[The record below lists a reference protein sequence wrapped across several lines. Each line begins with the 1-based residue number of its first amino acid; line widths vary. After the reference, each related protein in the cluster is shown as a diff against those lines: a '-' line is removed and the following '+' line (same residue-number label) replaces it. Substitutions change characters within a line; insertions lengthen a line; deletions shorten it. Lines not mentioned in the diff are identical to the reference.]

1 MPPRK
6 KARISTSST
15 PLAEAQPKTPISTT
29 AASSPGKL
37 SQPSQTTT
45 DDLLKDPW
53 TDDQETSLFKS
64 MIRWKPTG
72 MHKHFRMLAISLSL
86 RSHGYSNPSTP
97 HTRIPGIWV
106 KLRQLYDLDAL
117 DEREDD
123 FYGMEHPDL
132 MDEDEEGRAAV
143 DGFRLPESEF
153 GEEMWARRFL
163 DTDDDEELGS
173 GGGSSPIL
181 EDWYGKGDP
190 APVKGLSTAASGEEE
205 EEEEP
210 PAKVLPATTKKGAA
224 RGGRAAA
231 AAMGARGARRGSA
244 AKAQVAKVET
254 PAEESGEEDS
264 ERDEE
269 SEEEEEEGHAQTDK
283 KTAETA
289 LAGPAAEGALS
300 PTDDGGPPKKKQKR
314 NKPTLSC
321 EECVERKTKCD
332 RGRPSCLAC
341 VKRQSECKYSEVANL
356 IATADRGVRSGSTPR
371 SKSKSIH
378 GVGGLSTF
386 VAQEA
391 TTLAP
396 PYRRTSTSSDSS
408 CPYLLSQVPNSKHSP
423 SHVFGLGREHPFANY
438 WTNHGGV
445 PEVLRILPRKAQADI
460 LVAKYFEAVDPVY
473 PMVNR
478 RKFYAEYERFWSS
491 PPIEKDTAD
500 AAMLAL
506 HFVIYAMGTQFMQ
519 VPSDPHEKE
528 QVAEFYVSAAHHS
541 LRISSYLSRPSLPAI
556 QAMIL
561 ICYFLMNDNHAS
573 DAWAFGGVLMRQAY
587 AMGLNRDPD
596 HFGPRTSKS
605 EKQQRRKVWQAVM
618 FQDTFL
624 TVLLKLPPTGTF
636 SDMAVDSL
644 TDEPDEDSAYNNST
658 GTGTGPP
665 TPAYSN
671 PMSINHIA
679 PSPRP
684 VEPIPDH
691 EYIRSMW
698 RLANLVQTTICR
710 PRALNHPLTANAREK
725 ASMLAT
731 YRTLYSSFPS
741 SLNTTDRATVAR
753 LAASDPRRAR
763 QNLFLRSNYWHCL
776 MILHMDEND
785 AGGVRCDVKGALE
798 AARLAIEAFF
808 ELWDFLRVDAG
819 VWWVFQHR
827 AFEEALTIS
836 KLLAADRQQ
845 QPMSPGRLPR
855 SAIPETLFV
864 AAKVD
869 VRKMLDILEHV
880 GSGAPETQKTRTE
893 VLRTAFEGIP
903 W

>member
-1 MPPRK
+1 
-6 KARISTSST
+6 
-15 PLAEAQPKTPISTT
+15 
-29 AASSPGKL
+29 
-37 SQPSQTTT
+37 
-45 DDLLKDPW
+45 
-53 TDDQETSLFKS
+53 
-64 MIRWKPTG
+64 MI
-72 MHKHFRMLAISLSL
+72 
-86 RSHGYSNPSTP
+86 
-97 HTRIPGIWV
+97 
-106 KLRQLYDLDAL
+106 
-117 DEREDD
+117 
-123 FYGMEHPDL
+123 
-132 MDEDEEGRAAV
+132 
-143 DGFRLPESEF
+143 
-153 GEEMWARRFL
+153 
-163 DTDDDEELGS
+163 
-173 GGGSSPIL
+173 
-181 EDWYGKGDP
+181 
-190 APVKGLSTAASGEEE
+190 
-205 EEEEP
+205 
-210 PAKVLPATTKKGAA
+210 
-224 RGGRAAA
+224 
-231 AAMGARGARRGSA
+231 
-244 AKAQVAKVET
+244 
-254 PAEESGEEDS
+254 
-264 ERDEE
+264 
-269 SEEEEEEGHAQTDK
+269 
-283 KTAETA
+283 
-289 LAGPAAEGALS
+289 
-300 PTDDGGPPKKKQKR
+300 
-314 NKPTLSC
+314 
-321 EECVERKTKCD
+321 
-332 RGRPSCLAC
+332 
-341 VKRQSECKYSEVANL
+341 
-356 IATADRGVRSGSTPR
+356 
-371 SKSKSIH
+371 
-378 GVGGLSTF
+378 
-386 VAQEA
+386 
-391 TTLAP
+391 
-396 PYRRTSTSSDSS
+396 
-408 CPYLLSQVPNSKHSP
+408 
-423 SHVFGLGREHPFANY
+423 
-438 WTNHGGV
+438 
-445 PEVLRILPRKAQADI
+445 
-460 LVAKYFEAVDPVY
+460 
-473 PMVNR
+473 NR

-519 VPSDPHEKE
+519 VASDPQEKE

-556 QAMIL
+556 QAMVL

-596 HFGPRTSKS
+596 RFGQRTSKS

-684 VEPIPDH
+684 VEPIPDY

-698 RLANLVQTTICR
+698 RLANLVQATICR

-725 ASMLAT
+725 ANMLAT

-741 SLNTTDRATVAR
+741 SLNTTDRDTVAR

-776 MILHMDEND
+776 MILQMDEND

-845 QPMSPGRLPR
+845 QPVSPGQPPK
-855 SAIPETLFV
+855 SMMPETLFV
-864 AAKVD
+864 AAKMD

-880 GSGAPETQKTRTE
+880 GSGAPEMQKTRTD
-893 VLRTAFEGIP
+893 VLRTAFEEIP